1 MSAAFAAKASPSK
14 PGDVITVS
22 GASFVRVD
30 NLARIEAYTSPGQ
43 KLIVMHD
50 IPGHGGYFM
59 VPDGNLLC
67 GLVQWVLAADGSVHA
82 HYWME
87 KGEHDMLISKAAGHG

>member
-1 MSAAFAAKASPSK
+1 MTEGSTFAADASPSK
-14 PGDVITVS
+14 LGDEISV
-22 GASFVRVD
+22 GAASFVRVD
-30 NLARIEAYTSPGQ
+30 DNSRLQAFIQPGAR
-43 KLIVMHD
+43 LVVMHD

-67 GLVQWVLAADGSVHA
+67 GLVQWVLKDGVVEP

-87 KGEHDMLISKAAGHG
+87 KTEFELWKANQGI